1 MKCWG
6 VAFSKPDANGEYNV
20 VDYAVPVGELDS
32 TKREF
37 VRILHFVNI
46 EKIEKSINENFSF
59 EKRRSNF
66 VDAKTKAKSYNCMR
80 YITKPKD
87 GYSYIIYALQEN
99 MNLLN
104 STSESQLSKMINV
117 IAPL

>member
-1 MKCWG
+1 
-6 VAFSKPDANGEYNV
+6 
-20 VDYAVPVGELDS
+20 
-32 TKREF
+32 
-37 VRILHFVNI
+37 
-46 EKIEKSINENFSF
+46 
-59 EKRRSNF
+59 